1 MKGKYIAVF
10 LILIFLASYVIIF
23 GKNGY
28 LDLCRLK
35 KEKNLVCQKNQQLE
49 HENNMLRHQIERI
62 ESDSIYL
69 EAIIREKTSLVKEG
83 EIVIVLPESDKAQN
97 R

>member
-28 LDLCRLK
+28 LDLCKLK
-35 KEKNLVCQKNQQLE
+35 RQKDAIFQKNQEIQK
-49 HENNMLRHQIERI
+49 ENNMLRHQIERI

-83 EIVIVLPESDKAQN
+83 EIVIVLDD
-97 R
+97 

>member
-28 LDLCRLK
+28 LDLCKLK
-35 KEKNLVCQKNQQLE
+35 RQKDTIFQKNQEIQK
-49 HENNMLRHQIERI
+49 ENNMLRHQIERI

-83 EIVIVLPESDKAQN
+83 EIVIVLDD
-97 R
+97 